1 MSITYVGIVGA
12 AQVLGVSGGRVG
24 RALAGTLTDWFTAPG
39 AFILL
44 VGLAILGIIVGFG
57 IPLRR
62 LMHPAV
68 GTARWFG
75 ATAAA
80 SMRRTATDDD
90 AVSTAAA
97 GEAAIAANTRAR
109 TNGKTVP
116 AAPSPG
122 QTGVWGESEE
132 LAIPAAVPSKGQT
145 SSTFAPARGTGPAS
159 ATLVAP
165 IRPVRDPDDIT
176 DAGDSPL
183 TKDRIEYVL
192 PPITTLDDVAIPL
205 HAGGDEA
212 LHARNEEIIVKKLA
226 GFGIPARI
234 VGRNAGP
241 VVTQY
246 EVNPAPDIKLSRIE
260 ALSDDLAMA
269 LAAHSL
275 RIEAPIAGKSAVGIE
290 VPNKD
295 FNAVPLRRVLEEVE
309 FTASESKLTFA
320 LGRDVAGVAK
330 AVDLAKMPHLL
341 IAGATGSG
349 KSVMVNAVITS
360 LLCKATPDDVRMI
373 LMDLKRVELAAYN
386 GLPHLLVPVITEP
399 ERAKAA
405 LKWAVNEMEAR
416 YRRLAGAS
424 ARNIRAFNETRAD
437 PEDRMPYIVI
447 IIDELADLMMREGKN
462 VEDPI
467 VRLAQKARAT
477 GIHMVLATQRP
488 SVNVVTGLIKAN
500 FPSRIAF
507 AMASQID
514 SRTILDAPG
523 AEDLIGRGDM
533 LYQPSD
539 LPRPMRLQGVFVS
552 DPEIAR
558 VVDHWK
564 GQIEDPQY
572 DMAIIDT
579 GDESTGSADDL
590 TDEDADRLLPDA
602 IEVIWEYDR
611 ASASLLQRRLKVGYA
626 RAARMIDQLEARG
639 YIGAFDGSNARQ
651 VLRRDDML
659 GAGWTGR
666 RSRGRGMTTRQ
677 GLKRAVRV
685 DRSDTDRAGVDP
697 GPSLPE
703 RLYAARERK
712 GVDLYRAE
720 RDTKIRARY
729 LGALERGDY
738 KELPGAVY
746 TKGFLRNYALYLG
759 LDPDDVLLQWRK
771 ERGDGKEQAPAIVV
785 PKPIAAP
792 RKGLTFSP
800 GIVVAA
806 LLTVVVVAFGA
817 YLGIQVLRFSKPP
830 TIAVTQPATNVIDV
844 DESTTRYTLMGDTLP
859 GATVS
864 IATPGRDPYQVTATS
879 DGKWSADVDLRRG
892 RNQFDVNALDP
903 DTGKHSDDT
912 IHLFITVPF
921 LVIEAP
927 TLTVDQPAEG
937 ASYENGAI
945 PVAGK
950 ATNAESVVVS
960 AAWVGS
966 SGPPAAA
973 GQATPAPPAT
983 PAVGDGQGRRRR
995 VVQHAVRADGR
1006 ALDADGHR
1014 PQRRGQDRVADPQRD
1029 RRLQGRDARRHGQG
1043 RPGLDQG
1050 LGRRQD
1056 RSRRRRCRPGHLERQ
1071 DADLHRTGLDRGA
1084 DRLVRRDLL
1093 HAERDVARHAR
1104 QVGRA
1109 RDVVVRATPPTRK
1122 DAAPLA
1128 VADDPLAAGEAAD
1141 PIADTSELTG
1151 LASQVGERC
1160 SARRLRIATVE
1171 SCTGGLVGHL
1181 ITEVPGFER
1190 LLRGWLRDLLGR
1202 AQARG
1207 GRRAP

>member
-1 MSITYVGIVGA
+1 MATRRRSTTRKPAATRSTRSRTRSNAWGTRLTPDVVRSIIGLTLLVLGAMTLIALLPLGRGTLTTWWTSVFAPWFGTMRWFLPFFLLLGGWWLEWGPGRRPNSGWGITLAGLAISYVGLVGA

-24 RALAGTLTDWFTAPG
+24 RALEGLLSDLVTPAG
-39 AFILL
+39 AFVLL
-44 VGLAILGIIVGFG
+44 VGLSVLGIVIGFG
-57 IPLRR
+57 IPLRQ
-62 LMHPAV
+62 LTKPAV
-68 GTARWFG
+68 GSAKWFG
-75 ATAAA
+75 TTAAA
-80 SMRRTATDDD
+80 SFKRTPPEDGDATPDI
-90 AVSTAAA
+90 AATTAATN
-97 GEAAIAANTRAR
+97 GKAR
-109 TNGKTVP
+109 TNGKGVA

-122 QTGVWGESEE
+122 QTGAWADDDE
-132 LAIPAAVPSKGQT
+132 LAIPAAVPSKAQT
-145 SSTFAPARGTGPAS
+145 SSTFAPPRGAAAAA
-159 ATLVAP
+159 ATMVAP
-165 IRPVRDPDDIT
+165 VRPRDPDDVT

-183 TKDRIEYVL
+183 TKDRIEYAL
-192 PPITTLDDVAIPL
+192 PPIDLLEDVAAPIQT
-205 HAGGDEA
+205 GGDDA
-212 LHARNEEIIVKKLA
+212 VHARNEEIIVKKLA

-416 YRRLAGAS
+416 YRRLAGAT

-558 VVDHWK
+558 VVEHWK
-564 GQIEDPQY
+564 SQIEDPRY

-590 TDEDADRLLPDA
+590 ADEDADRLLPDA
-602 IEVIWEYDR
+602 IEVIREYDR

-651 VLRRDDML
+651 VLRRDD
-659 GAGWTGR
+659 
-666 RSRGRGMTTRQ
+666 
-677 GLKRAVRV
+677 AVA
-685 DRSDTDRAGVDP
+685 TD
-697 GPSLPE
+697 
-703 RLYAARERK
+703 
-712 GVDLYRAE
+712 
-720 RDTKIRARY
+720 
-729 LGALERGDY
+729 
-738 KELPGAVY
+738 
-746 TKGFLRNYALYLG
+746 G
-759 LDPDDVLLQWRK
+759 LDELGDD
-771 ERGDGKEQAPAIVV
+771 G
-785 PKPIAAP
+785 
-792 RKGLTFSP
+792 
-800 GIVVAA
+800 
-806 LLTVVVVAFGA
+806 
-817 YLGIQVLRFSKPP
+817 
-830 TIAVTQPATNVIDV
+830 
-844 DESTTRYTLMGDTLP
+844 
-859 GATVS
+859 
-864 IATPGRDPYQVTATS
+864 
-879 DGKWSADVDLRRG
+879 
-892 RNQFDVNALDP
+892 
-903 DTGKHSDDT
+903 
-912 IHLFITVPF
+912 
-921 LVIEAP
+921 
-927 TLTVDQPAEG
+927 
-937 ASYENGAI
+937 
-945 PVAGK
+945 
-950 ATNAESVVVS
+950 
-960 AAWVGS
+960 
-966 SGPPAAA
+966 
-973 GQATPAPPAT
+973 
-983 PAVGDGQGRRRR
+983 
-995 VVQHAVRADGR
+995 
-1006 ALDADGHR
+1006 
-1014 PQRRGQDRVADPQRD
+1014 
-1029 RRLQGRDARRHGQG
+1029 
-1043 RPGLDQG
+1043 
-1050 LGRRQD
+1050 
-1056 RSRRRRCRPGHLERQ
+1056 
-1071 DADLHRTGLDRGA
+1071 
-1084 DRLVRRDLL
+1084 
-1093 HAERDVARHAR
+1093 
-1104 QVGRA
+1104 
-1109 RDVVVRATPPTRK
+1109 
-1122 DAAPLA
+1122 
-1128 VADDPLAAGEAAD
+1128 
-1141 PIADTSELTG
+1141 
-1151 LASQVGERC
+1151 
-1160 SARRLRIATVE
+1160 
-1171 SCTGGLVGHL
+1171 
-1181 ITEVPGFER
+1181 
-1190 LLRGWLRDLLGR
+1190 
-1202 AQARG
+1202 
-1207 GRRAP
+1207 

>member
-1 MSITYVGIVGA
+1 MATRRRTARKTPARPSRARRASAWGSRITPEVVRSIIGLTLLVLGAMTLIALILPGQGALTSWWRDVFAPWFGTMRWLLPFFLLVAGWWLEWGPGTRPGSGWGITLLGLAITYAGIVGA
-12 AQVLGVSGGRVG
+12 AEVLGVSGGRVG
-24 RALAGTLTDWFTAPG
+24 RALAGTLTDLFGPAG
-39 AFILL
+39 AFVML
-44 VGLAILGIIVGFG
+44 VALAIFGVIIGFG
-57 IPLRR
+57 IPLRQ
-62 LMHPAV
+62 LLHPVV
-68 GTARWFG
+68 GTARWAG

-80 SMRRTATDDD
+80 SMRRVPPDGSDQVAVEPATNGK
-90 AVSTAAA
+90 S
-97 GEAAIAANTRAR
+97 AR
-109 TNGKTVP
+109 TNGKAVP
-116 AAPSPG
+116 GGPSPG
-122 QTGVWGESEE
+122 QTGAWGDDETS
-132 LAIPAAVPSKGQT
+132 IPAAVPSRGQT
-145 SSTFAPARGTGPAS
+145 SNTFAPARGTAAS
-159 ATLVAP
+159 ATILA
-165 IRPVRDPDDIT
+165 PVRPPRDPYDVT
-176 DAGDSPL
+176 DASDLPL
-183 TKDRIEYVL
+183 TIDRIEYVL
-192 PPITTLDDVAIPL
+192 PPLSVLDDIAIPL
-205 HAGGDEA
+205 HAGGDDA
-212 LHARNEEIIVKKLA
+212 VHARNEEIIVKKLA

-416 YRRLAGAS
+416 YRRLAGS
-424 ARNIRAFNETRAD
+424 STRNIRGFNETRTD

-552 DPEIAR
+552 DVEIAR

-564 GQIEDPQY
+564 AQIGDPHY

-579 GDESTGSADDL
+579 GDEGTGSADDL

-602 IEVIWEYDR
+602 IDVIREYDR

-651 VLRRDDML
+651 VLRRDD
-659 GAGWTGR
+659 
-666 RSRGRGMTTRQ
+666 
-677 GLKRAVRV
+677 
-685 DRSDTDRAGVDP
+685 
-697 GPSLPE
+697 
-703 RLYAARERK
+703 AA
-712 GVDLYRAE
+712 
-720 RDTKIRARY
+720 
-729 LGALERGDY
+729 
-738 KELPGAVY
+738 
-746 TKGFLRNYALYLG
+746 
-759 LDPDDVLLQWRK
+759 
-771 ERGDGKEQAPAIVV
+771 
-785 PKPIAAP
+785 
-792 RKGLTFSP
+792 
-800 GIVVAA
+800 
-806 LLTVVVVAFGA
+806 
-817 YLGIQVLRFSKPP
+817 
-830 TIAVTQPATNVIDV
+830 
-844 DESTTRYTLMGDTLP
+844 
-859 GATVS
+859 
-864 IATPGRDPYQVTATS
+864 
-879 DGKWSADVDLRRG
+879 SA
-892 RNQFDVNALDP
+892 
-903 DTGKHSDDT
+903 
-912 IHLFITVPF
+912 
-921 LVIEAP
+921 
-927 TLTVDQPAEG
+927 
-937 ASYENGAI
+937 
-945 PVAGK
+945 
-950 ATNAESVVVS
+950 
-960 AAWVGS
+960 
-966 SGPPAAA
+966 
-973 GQATPAPPAT
+973 
-983 PAVGDGQGRRRR
+983 
-995 VVQHAVRADGR
+995 
-1006 ALDADGHR
+1006 
-1014 PQRRGQDRVADPQRD
+1014 
-1029 RRLQGRDARRHGQG
+1029 
-1043 RPGLDQG
+1043 
-1050 LGRRQD
+1050 
-1056 RSRRRRCRPGHLERQ
+1056 
-1071 DADLHRTGLDRGA
+1071 
-1084 DRLVRRDLL
+1084 
-1093 HAERDVARHAR
+1093 
-1104 QVGRA
+1104 
-1109 RDVVVRATPPTRK
+1109 
-1122 DAAPLA
+1122 
-1128 VADDPLAAGEAAD
+1128 
-1141 PIADTSELTG
+1141 SELDDELDG
-1151 LASQVGERC
+1151 DDG
-1160 SARRLRIATVE
+1160 
-1171 SCTGGLVGHL
+1171 
-1181 ITEVPGFER
+1181 
-1190 LLRGWLRDLLGR
+1190 
-1202 AQARG
+1202 
-1207 GRRAP
+1207 

>member
-1 MSITYVGIVGA
+1 MATRRRSTARKTPTRASRARSTSSAWGARITPEVVRSIIGLTLLVLGAMTFIALMLSGEGALTRWWTGVFAPWFGTMRWLLPFFLLVAGWWLEWGPGTRPGSGWGITLLGMSITYVGIVGA

-44 VGLAILGIIVGFG
+44 VGLAVLGIIVGFG

-80 SMRRTATDDD
+80 SMRRTATDED

-145 SSTFAPARGTGPAS
+145 SSTFAPGPRDRRGVG
-159 ATLVAP
+159 
-165 IRPVRDPDDIT
+165 
-176 DAGDSPL
+176 DAGRPDPAAARPGRHHRCRRLAARPRTGSSTSCRRSRSSTTSRSRSMPVA
-183 TKDRIEYVL
+183 TKRST
-192 PPITTLDDVAIPL
+192 PATRRSSSRSWP
-205 HAGGDEA
+205 
-212 LHARNEEIIVKKLA
+212 

-416 YRRLAGAS
+416 YRRLAGAT

-590 TDEDADRLLPDA
+590 ADEDADRLLPDA
-602 IEVIWEYDR
+602 IEVIREYDR

-651 VLRRDDML
+651 VLRRDDTS
-659 GAGWTGR
+659 G
-666 RSRGRGMTTRQ
+666 Q
-677 GLKRAVRV
+677 GGL
-685 DRSDTDRAGVDP
+685 DDDP
-697 GPSLPE
+697 G
-703 RLYAARERK
+703 
-712 GVDLYRAE
+712 
-720 RDTKIRARY
+720 
-729 LGALERGDY
+729 
-738 KELPGAVY
+738 
-746 TKGFLRNYALYLG
+746 
-759 LDPDDVLLQWRK
+759 DD
-771 ERGDGKEQAPAIVV
+771 G
-785 PKPIAAP
+785 
-792 RKGLTFSP
+792 
-800 GIVVAA
+800 
-806 LLTVVVVAFGA
+806 
-817 YLGIQVLRFSKPP
+817 
-830 TIAVTQPATNVIDV
+830 
-844 DESTTRYTLMGDTLP
+844 
-859 GATVS
+859 
-864 IATPGRDPYQVTATS
+864 
-879 DGKWSADVDLRRG
+879 
-892 RNQFDVNALDP
+892 
-903 DTGKHSDDT
+903 
-912 IHLFITVPF
+912 
-921 LVIEAP
+921 
-927 TLTVDQPAEG
+927 
-937 ASYENGAI
+937 
-945 PVAGK
+945 
-950 ATNAESVVVS
+950 
-960 AAWVGS
+960 
-966 SGPPAAA
+966 
-973 GQATPAPPAT
+973 
-983 PAVGDGQGRRRR
+983 
-995 VVQHAVRADGR
+995 
-1006 ALDADGHR
+1006 
-1014 PQRRGQDRVADPQRD
+1014 
-1029 RRLQGRDARRHGQG
+1029 
-1043 RPGLDQG
+1043 
-1050 LGRRQD
+1050 
-1056 RSRRRRCRPGHLERQ
+1056 
-1071 DADLHRTGLDRGA
+1071 
-1084 DRLVRRDLL
+1084 
-1093 HAERDVARHAR
+1093 
-1104 QVGRA
+1104 
-1109 RDVVVRATPPTRK
+1109 
-1122 DAAPLA
+1122 
-1128 VADDPLAAGEAAD
+1128 
-1141 PIADTSELTG
+1141 
-1151 LASQVGERC
+1151 
-1160 SARRLRIATVE
+1160 
-1171 SCTGGLVGHL
+1171 
-1181 ITEVPGFER
+1181 
-1190 LLRGWLRDLLGR
+1190 
-1202 AQARG
+1202 
-1207 GRRAP
+1207 

>member
-1 MSITYVGIVGA
+1 M
-12 AQVLGVSGGRVG
+12 
-24 RALAGTLTDWFTAPG
+24 
-39 AFILL
+39 
-44 VGLAILGIIVGFG
+44 
-57 IPLRR
+57 
-62 LMHPAV
+62 
-68 GTARWFG
+68 
-75 ATAAA
+75 
-80 SMRRTATDDD
+80 
-90 AVSTAAA
+90 
-97 GEAAIAANTRAR
+97 
-109 TNGKTVP
+109 
-116 AAPSPG
+116 
-122 QTGVWGESEE
+122 
-132 LAIPAAVPSKGQT
+132 
-145 SSTFAPARGTGPAS
+145 
-159 ATLVAP
+159 
-165 IRPVRDPDDIT
+165 RDPDDIT

-183 TKDRIEYVL
+183 TKDRIEYIL

-416 YRRLAGAS
+416 YRRLAGAT
-424 ARNIRAFNETRAD
+424 ARNIRSFNETRAD

-590 TDEDADRLLPDA
+590 ADEDADRLLPDA
-602 IEVIWEYDR
+602 IEVIREYDR

-651 VLRRDDML
+651 VLRRDDTSAP
-659 GAGWTGR
+659 G
-666 RSRGRGMTTRQ
+666 
-677 GLKRAVRV
+677 GL
-685 DRSDTDRAGVDP
+685 DGDP
-697 GPSLPE
+697 G
-703 RLYAARERK
+703 
-712 GVDLYRAE
+712 
-720 RDTKIRARY
+720 
-729 LGALERGDY
+729 
-738 KELPGAVY
+738 
-746 TKGFLRNYALYLG
+746 
-759 LDPDDVLLQWRK
+759 
-771 ERGDGKEQAPAIVV
+771 
-785 PKPIAAP
+785 
-792 RKGLTFSP
+792 
-800 GIVVAA
+800 
-806 LLTVVVVAFGA
+806 
-817 YLGIQVLRFSKPP
+817 
-830 TIAVTQPATNVIDV
+830 
-844 DESTTRYTLMGDTLP
+844 DEG
-859 GATVS
+859 
-864 IATPGRDPYQVTATS
+864 
-879 DGKWSADVDLRRG
+879 
-892 RNQFDVNALDP
+892 
-903 DTGKHSDDT
+903 
-912 IHLFITVPF
+912 
-921 LVIEAP
+921 
-927 TLTVDQPAEG
+927 
-937 ASYENGAI
+937 
-945 PVAGK
+945 
-950 ATNAESVVVS
+950 
-960 AAWVGS
+960 
-966 SGPPAAA
+966 
-973 GQATPAPPAT
+973 
-983 PAVGDGQGRRRR
+983 
-995 VVQHAVRADGR
+995 
-1006 ALDADGHR
+1006 
-1014 PQRRGQDRVADPQRD
+1014 
-1029 RRLQGRDARRHGQG
+1029 
-1043 RPGLDQG
+1043 
-1050 LGRRQD
+1050 
-1056 RSRRRRCRPGHLERQ
+1056 
-1071 DADLHRTGLDRGA
+1071 
-1084 DRLVRRDLL
+1084 
-1093 HAERDVARHAR
+1093 
-1104 QVGRA
+1104 
-1109 RDVVVRATPPTRK
+1109 
-1122 DAAPLA
+1122 
-1128 VADDPLAAGEAAD
+1128 
-1141 PIADTSELTG
+1141 
-1151 LASQVGERC
+1151 
-1160 SARRLRIATVE
+1160 
-1171 SCTGGLVGHL
+1171 
-1181 ITEVPGFER
+1181 
-1190 LLRGWLRDLLGR
+1190 
-1202 AQARG
+1202 
-1207 GRRAP
+1207 